1 MKTVFY
7 WYQTFNSE
15 TVMFPIDKILFNNE
29 FIILKNF
36 QESTYTRILLFF
48 FQDSRDLLAIFNQA
62 GVNNGIL

>member
-1 MKTVFY
+1 ML
-7 WYQTFNSE
+7 
-15 TVMFPIDKILFNNE
+15 PIDKILFNNE

-36 QESTYTRILLFF
+36 QENTYTRILLFF